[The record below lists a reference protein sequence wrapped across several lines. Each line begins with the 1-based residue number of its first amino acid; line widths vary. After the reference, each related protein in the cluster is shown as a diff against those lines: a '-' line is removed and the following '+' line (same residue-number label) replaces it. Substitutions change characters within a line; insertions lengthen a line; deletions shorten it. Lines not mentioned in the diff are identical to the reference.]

1 MRLLIH
7 LIPFLS
13 LFPALFSSLLVLS
26 QTTRSLHHTDDNSSQ
41 SLLGSFLTFVTTAL
55 ERATE
60 EESLLLNKIGDINE
74 VSRQEV
80 DEMINMFARQVCVSS
95 SDNIQKRYSLSQW
108 RIQDSRAKG
117 SQCKNFE
124 IFINCYCTNILVKYV
139 TGYRLKG
146 LIKKHLGQ
154 TF

>member
-1 MRLLIH
+1 IAAWRY
-7 LIPFLS
+7 S
-13 LFPALFSSLLVLS
+13 LNIFQRTRILHSQMTELALAVTASSS
-26 QTTRSLHHTDDNSSQ
+26 G

-95 SDNIQKRYSLSQW
+95 SDNIQKRCSLFRWHPEINLSFVTLFAGVLVAFHR
-108 RIQDSRAKG
+108 RI
-117 SQCKNFE
+117 
-124 IFINCYCTNILVKYV
+124 IV
-139 TGYRLKG
+139 
-146 LIKKHLGQ
+146 
-154 TF
+154 